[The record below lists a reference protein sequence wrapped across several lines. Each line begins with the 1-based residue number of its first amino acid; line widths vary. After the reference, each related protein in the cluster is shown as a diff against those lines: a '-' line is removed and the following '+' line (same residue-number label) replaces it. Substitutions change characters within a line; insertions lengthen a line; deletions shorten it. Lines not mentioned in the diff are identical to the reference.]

1 MGTRLPQSKWDFFSS
16 NQERKEDKNL
26 SLNRFIHFPVL
37 CCMNPTVY
45 DVVIRSMLLHFL
57 SPAYFFRPC
66 SIRLYLSPSSSVSP
80 LAFIASPRQRARIT
94 PSSMAEQPP
103 CPISGVIGWSA
114 SPATHTLSFAMFAH
128 KSSHG
133 GRYLSRDITMLSR
146 SVVSTTLLMFS
157 GKSLILFSTNS
168 LMFSGLVSSSNQA
181 QGKES
186 VTAEE
191 DIRKSSVYLIQYQCG
206 LGTSRQCCGHRG

>member
-16 NQERKEDKNL
+16 NRERKEDKNL
-26 SLNRFIHFPVL
+26 SLNR
-37 CCMNPTVY
+37 
-45 DVVIRSMLLHFL
+45 
-57 SPAYFFRPC
+57 
-66 SIRLYLSPSSSVSP
+66 
-80 LAFIASPRQRARIT
+80 QRARIT
-94 PSSMAEQPP
+94 PSSIAEQPP

-128 KSSHG
+128 KSCHG

-157 GKSLILFSTNS
+157 GKSLSLFSTNS
-168 LMFSGLVSSSNQA
+168 LRFSGFFSLSNQPSPS
-181 QGKES
+181 KRVS

-191 DIRKSSVYLIQYQCG
+191 RMIKYLKGRVSSVYLIQYKCG
-206 LGTSRQCCGHRG
+206 LGTSRQCWDHRG